1 MRTKR
6 LAAGLITGLTAA
18 VIFSADMASAQ
29 SKPTQPGTTGSE
41 FLISCYRG
49 PWKDTI
55 AWDRPNAVFVDELM
69 EIGYS
74 SAQAISIGKR
84 VCRDEYG
91 IGNHEYM
98 KATLARL
105 ISEEPP
111 RR

>member
-1 MRTKR
+1 MNTKR
-6 LAAGLITGLTAA
+6 LVAGLIAGLTAG

-29 SKPTQPGTTGSE
+29 DKPTRPGTTGGE

-49 PWKDTI
+49 PWRDTI
-55 AWDRPNAVFVDELM
+55 AWDRPNAVFLDELM
-69 EIGYS
+69 EMGYS

-84 VCRDEYG
+84 VCRDEFG
-91 IGNHEYM
+91 VGDHEYM